1 MPQMPQM
8 PQRSRGVLRGYA
20 VEAVV
25 VAFLLVLVV
34 VIVVPA
40 YFMGA
45 FQQVPVQSLP
55 QIQAGQTASYGEFH
69 ITPTDAIVTTKD
81 PTGPGLDDDEKKKAY
96 LVVHAR
102 IENRSRTEVFG
113 SQLAEDYELTPPGW
127 KKPAHPKDVGLVRD
141 HSSTCTLL
149 PHLPEQVQMIWEIP
163 ITAGVPTGITLTI
176 FKRTWRKDFFEN
188 DYQWL
193 SPEPWLNV
201 QLPVRQA
208 DP

>member
-1 MPQMPQM
+1 MPQM
-8 PQRSRGVLRGYA
+8 PQRPRGVLRGYA

-25 VAFLLVLVV
+25 VGFVLVLIV

-40 YFMGA
+40 YLMGA

-69 ITPTDAIVTTKD
+69 ITPTDAIITTKD
-81 PTGPGLDDDEKKKAY
+81 PSGAGLDDDKNKKAW

-102 IENRSRTEVFG
+102 IENLARTEVYG
-113 SQLAEDYELTPPGW
+113 LDLADDYELTPPGRS
-127 KKPAHPKDVGLVRD
+127 KPSHPKDVGLVRD

-149 PHLPEQVQMIWEIP
+149 PYLAEQVQMIWEIP
-163 ITAGVPTGITLTI
+163 ITAGVPSGITLTI
-176 FKRTWRKDFFEN
+176 FKRTWRQDFFEN
-188 DYQWL
+188 RYQWL

-201 QLPVRQA
+201 QLPVKQA
-208 DP
+208 NP

>member
-1 MPQMPQM
+1 MPEM
-8 PQRSRGVLRGYA
+8 PQRPGVLRGYG

-25 VAFLLVLVV
+25 VGFVLVLLI

-45 FQQVPVQSLP
+45 FQQVPVQGLP

-69 ITPTDAIVTTKD
+69 ITPTDAIITTKN
-81 PTGPGLDDDEKKKAY
+81 PGGAGLDDDKNKKAY

-102 IENRSRTEVFG
+102 IENRSRVAVY
-113 SQLAEDYELTPPGW
+113 SLDLADDYQLTPPGRS
-127 KKPAHPKDVGLVRD
+127 KPSHPKDVGLVRD
-141 HSSTCTLL
+141 HSTSCTLL

-163 ITAGVPTGITLTI
+163 ITAPVPTGITLTI
-176 FKRTWRKDFFEN
+176 FKRTWRQDFFEN
-188 DYQWL
+188 KYQWL

-208 DP
+208 NP

>member
-1 MPQMPQM
+1 MPRRP
-8 PQRSRGVLRGYA
+8 GVLRGYA

-25 VAFLLVLVV
+25 VGFVLVLII

-45 FQQVPVQSLP
+45 FQQVPVRALP

-69 ITPTDAIVTTKD
+69 ITPTDAIITTKD
-81 PTGPGLDDDEKKKAY
+81 PGGGGLDDNKNQKAY
-96 LVVHAR
+96 LIVHAR
-102 IENRSRTEVFG
+102 IENRARTEVYG
-113 SQLAEDYELTPPGW
+113 LDLADDYQLTPPGRS
-127 KKPAHPKDVGLVRD
+127 KPSHPKDVGLVRD
-141 HSSTCTLL
+141 HSTSCTLL
-149 PHLPEQVQMIWEIP
+149 PHLAEQVQMIWEIP

-176 FKRTWRKDFFEN
+176 FKRTWRQDFFEN
-188 DYQWL
+188 KYQWL

-208 DP
+208 NP